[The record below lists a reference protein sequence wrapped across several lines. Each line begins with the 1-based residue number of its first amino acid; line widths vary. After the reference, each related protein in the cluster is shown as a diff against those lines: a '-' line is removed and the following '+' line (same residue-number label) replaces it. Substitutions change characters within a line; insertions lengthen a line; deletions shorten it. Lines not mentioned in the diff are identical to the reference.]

1 MTDYPQLELL
11 IGGEAIGAAA
21 RDTIE
26 VLNPATGEAMAAL
39 PKATAADLDAALEA
53 ASKAKSDIIIQTSN
67 GGAGFIGSHL
77 TERLSWRTPPTS
89 WCATREAATPDTP
102 SCSRGRRTAST

>member
-53 ASKAKSDIIIQTSN
+53 ASN
-67 GGAGFIGSHL
+67 GFK
-77 TERLSWRTPPTS
+77 SWRATS
-89 WCATREAATPDTP
+89 ADEREAVLRKDWDSPEEDA
-102 SCSRGRRTAST
+102 AW